1 MEACEALLGNAR
13 RLHEAAVQELEAT
26 RARQAQLIADLG
38 RTVAA
43 VRVKVSAA
51 KAAVQDA
58 VDREAAVDDVM
69 KAATVRAAALGACRS
84 EVEAA
89 IEACGG
95 RGVDV
100 TTVGEEEKVVILD
113 AWRCVDVELEEEPAG
128 IHTLVEVRPSHQ
140 AAAVH
145 AHQPLVVHVLLDFS
159 ASKRRTKKCWMRTT
173 RLPTL
178 REIWTSSCANES
190 DAASQ

>member
-26 RARQAQLIADLG
+26 RARQAQLFAELG

-51 KAAVQDA
+51 RAAVQDA

-128 IHTLVEVRPSHQ
+128 IHKLVEVSVHPAIRLLRCMPTNHSLCMCCWISALPSG
-140 AAAVH
+140 ARKSVGCG
-145 AHQPLVVHVLLDFS
+145 
-159 ASKRRTKKCWMRTT
+159 RRGCR
-173 RLPTL
+173 R
-178 REIWTSSCANES
+178 
-190 DAASQ
+190 